1 MKRLVLFLILTGLS
15 FSGFAQRV
23 YFLYIQS
30 ESSQPFYVKLKDKI
44 YRSASTGYLILS
56 HLRDSTYDF
65 SVGFPGKNMIEQK
78 FNVKISGK
86 DHGYL
91 LMDFENKGWGL
102 FDLQTMRTMMSSN
115 NVQTAADKR
124 EPVKKDESAF
134 TQILAKASDD
144 STLLEKPDL
153 PELKAEKKTEIAKPE
168 VKPSVVNEV
177 AKQPEQKAE
186 ERKSEITKQEVKPPV
201 ILETAKQP
209 EKKPEIIEEKKTE
222 PVTDKPIEVEK
233 IEQPT
238 VQIKEEPRE
247 KVEEKTQVIPQA
259 YKKSEVL
266 RKSESSTTEG
276 FGVTYIDEHSDGAR
290 DTIKILI
297 PQPKVELQPEKI
309 EVKEEKK
316 FLDISSTDTNKQE
329 TPVVSTEFKPAN
341 PSTVTIKK
349 NNCPSFANENDFFKL
364 RKKMAAE
371 ADDAGMLSEAGK
383 VFKTKCFTAEQIKNL
398 STLFLKDD
406 GKYKFFDAAYL
417 YVSDLENFPALQNEL
432 KDEYYLN
439 RFKAMLR

>member
-30 ESSQPFYVKLKDKI
+30 ESAQPFYVKLQDKI
-44 YRSASTGYLILS
+44 YSSASTGYLILS

-65 SVGFPGKNMIEQK
+65 SVGFPGKNMLEQK

-91 LMDFENKGWGL
+91 LKDFENKGWGL
-102 FDLQTMRTMMSSN
+102 FDLQTTGTIMSNTSLP
-115 NVQTAADKR
+115 TSAEKK
-124 EPVKKDESAF
+124 EPFKKDESSF

-144 STLLEKPDL
+144 STLLEKTDL
-153 PELKAEKKTEIAKPE
+153 PELKEEKKAGVTKEE
-168 VKPSVVNEV
+168 VKPSVIIETV
-177 AKQPEQKAE
+177 KQPEQKAE
-186 ERKSEITKQEVKPPV
+186 EKKTEMVKEEVKPPV
-201 ILETAKQP
+201 VNETVKQL
-209 EKKPEIIEEKKTE
+209 EKKPEIIEEKKIE
-222 PVTDKPIEVEK
+222 PVTDKPFEVKK
-233 IEQPT
+233 IEQPP
-238 VQIKEEPRE
+238 VQIKEEPQE

-329 TPVVSTEFKPAN
+329 SPVVSTEFKSAN
-341 PSTVTIKK
+341 PSTETIKK
-349 NNCPSFANENDFFKL
+349 NSCPALANENDFFKL

-383 VFKTKCFTAEQIKNL
+383 IFKTKCFTTEQIKNL

>member
-1 MKRLVLFLILTGLS
+1 MKRLFLFLILAGLS
-15 FSGFAQRV
+15 FSGFTQRV

-44 YRSASTGYLILS
+44 YSSASSGYLILS
-56 HLRDSTYDF
+56 HLRDSTYDL
-65 SVGFPGKNMIEQK
+65 SVGFPGKNMVEQK
-78 FNVKISGK
+78 FIIKISSK

-91 LMDFENKGWGL
+91 LKNFEGKGWGL
-102 FDLQTMRTMMSSN
+102 FDLQTMSTLMSN
-115 NVQTAADKR
+115 NTAQAAVEKK
-124 EPVKKDESAF
+124 EPFKKDESAF

-144 STLLEKPDL
+144 PTLLEKPDL
-153 PELKAEKKTEIAKPE
+153 PQLKEEKKTEVAKEE
-168 VKPSVVNEV
+168 VKTPVANEV
-177 AKQPEQKAE
+177 SNQPGVKTE
-186 ERKSEITKQEVKPPV
+186 TVKPDLKPV
-201 ILETAKQP
+201 VAIEAAKQP
-209 EKKPEIIEEKKTE
+209 EKTSEIVEEKKTE
-222 PVTDKPIEVEK
+222 PIADKPAENK
-233 IEQPT
+233 AEQPP
-238 VQIKEEPRE
+238 VQIKEEPQE
-247 KVEEKTQVIPQA
+247 KVEEKTQVVPQV

-297 PQPKVELQPEKI
+297 PPPKVEVQAEKT

-316 FLDISSTDTNKQE
+316 FLDISTDTNKQE
-329 TPVVSTEFKPAN
+329 SPVVTESKPATPVAMAVQ
-341 PSTVTIKK
+341 K
-349 NNCPSFANENDFFKL
+349 NSCPSLANENDFFKL
-364 RKKMAAE
+364 RKKMVGE
-371 ADDAGMLSEAGK
+371 SNDAGMLSEASK
-383 VFKTKCFTAEQIKNL
+383 VFKTKCFTTEQIKNL

-417 YVSDLENFPALQNEL
+417 SVSDSENFPALQNEL

>member
-30 ESSQPFYVKLKDKI
+30 ESSQPFYVKLKDRI
-44 YRSASTGYLILS
+44 YSSASTGYLILS

-91 LMDFENKGWGL
+91 LKDFENKGWGL
-102 FDLQTMRTMMSSN
+102 FDLQTMGTMMANN
-115 NVQTAADKR
+115 NVQTAAEKK
-124 EPVKKDESAF
+124 EPARKDESAF

-153 PELKAEKKTEIAKPE
+153 PKLKEEKKTEVVKQE
-168 VKPSVVNEV
+168 VKHPVVNEV
-177 AKQPEQKAE
+177 AKQPDTKNE
-186 ERKSEITKQEVKPPV
+186 EKKTEIVKQEVKPPV
-201 ILETAKQP
+201 IIETAKQP
-209 EKKPEIIEEKKTE
+209 EKKPEIIEEKKPE
-222 PVTDKPIEVEK
+222 SAVDKPVEIK
-233 IEQPT
+233 KAEQAPG
-238 VQIKEEPRE
+238 QIKEEPQE
-247 KVEEKTQVIPQA
+247 KVEEKTQVIPQS

-276 FGVTYIDEHSDGAR
+276 FGVIYIDEQSNGAK
-290 DTIKILI
+290 DTIRILI
-297 PQPKVELQPEKI
+297 SQPKTEPPTQKA

-316 FLDISSTDTNKQE
+316 FLDISTDTNKQE
-329 TPVVSTEFKPAN
+329 SPVVVNESKPAN
-341 PSTVTIKK
+341 PATVASKK
-349 NNCPSFANENDFFKL
+349 NSCPSLAYENDFFKL

-383 VFKTKCFTAEQIKNL
+383 VFKTKCFTTEQIKNL

-406 GKYKFFDAAYL
+406 GKYKFFDAAYS
-417 YVSDLENFPALQNEL
+417 YVSDLEKFPALQNEL
-432 KDEYYLN
+432 KEEYYLN

>member
-30 ESSQPFYVKLKDKI
+30 ESAQPFYVKLKDKV
-44 YRSASTGYLILS
+44 YSSASTGYLILS
-56 HLRDSTYDF
+56 HLRDSVYDL
-65 SVGFPGKNMIEQK
+65 SVGFQGKNMLEQK

-91 LMDFENKGWGL
+91 LKDFENKGWGL
-102 FDLQTMRTMMSSN
+102 FDLQTTGTVMSN
-115 NVQTAADKR
+115 TNMPTTIEKK

-153 PELKAEKKTEIAKPE
+153 PKLKEEKKAEVGKEEVKPHVITETVKQPEQKVEEKKTEI
-168 VKPSVVNEV
+168 V
-177 AKQPEQKAE
+177 
-186 ERKSEITKQEVKPPV
+186 KQEVKSPV
-201 ILETAKQP
+201 VIETEKQS

-222 PVTDKPIEVEK
+222 PVADKPIEIK
-233 IEQPT
+233 KTEQPP
-238 VQIKEEPRE
+238 VQMKEEPQE
-247 KVEEKTQVIPQA
+247 KVEEKTQPIPLV
-259 YKKSEVL
+259 YKKSEIL

-276 FGVTYIDEHSDGAR
+276 FGVTYVDEHSDGAI

-297 PQPKVELQPEKI
+297 PQPKVELQPEKT

-316 FLDISSTDTNKQE
+316 FLDISTDSNKQE
-329 TPVVSTEFKPAN
+329 SPVVTIESKPAN
-341 PSTVTIKK
+341 PATVIIKK
-349 NNCPSFANENDFFKL
+349 NSCPSLANENDFFKL

-371 ADDAGMLSEAGK
+371 EDDAGMLSEAGK
-383 VFKTKCFTAEQIKNL
+383 VFKTKCFTTEQIKNL

-406 GKYKFFDAAYL
+406 GKYKFFDAAYSF
-417 YVSDLENFPALQNEL
+417 VSDLENFPALQNEL